1 MARGLDHISH
11 AVRDLDAAA
20 ALYERLGFIVGGRN
34 RHAWG
39 THNRVVQLDC
49 FYVELLTIGEPDKIP
64 PHGPRSFSFGA
75 FQRDFLSRR
84 EGLSM
89 LLLDSRDAKADAAA
103 FRAAGIGDFD
113 VFDFEREG
121 RRPDGSAVTLAF
133 SLVFA
138 TDARA
143 PDAGFA
149 TCQHHFPQNFWNPA
163 VQAHRNGATTVAG
176 VVMVAENPSD
186 HHVFLSAY
194 TGERELL
201 ATSSGV
207 TVTTPHGFIQAMEP
221 STFVGHFG
229 VAAPD
234 VTRGGQLA
242 ALVVSVRDLAATA
255 ALLAKVG
262 VAAETRMGRLV
273 VGPQAA
279 MGATIVFEAR

>member
-1 MARGLDHISH
+1 MARGLDHIVH
-11 AVRDLDAAA
+11 AVHDLDAAA
-20 ALYERLGFIVGGRN
+20 SLYERLGFIVGSRN
-34 RHAWG
+34 RHPWG
-39 THNRVVQLDC
+39 THNRVVQLDR
-49 FYVELLTIGEPDKIP
+49 FFVELLTVGEPDKIP

-75 FQRDFLSRR
+75 FQRDFLTRR

-89 LLLDSRDAKADAAA
+89 LLLDGRDAKADAAA

-121 RRPDGSAVTLAF
+121 RRPDGSTVKLAF

-163 VQAHRNGATTVAG
+163 AQAHRSGATTVAG
-176 VVMVAENPSD
+176 AVMVAENPSD
-186 HHVFLSAY
+186 HHVFLSAL

-221 STFVGHFG
+221 ATYASHFG
-229 VAAPD
+229 VPAPD
-234 VTRGGQLA
+234 VARGGQLA
-242 ALVVSVRDLAATA
+242 ALVVMVRDLAATA
-255 ALLAKVG
+255 ALLAQAG
-262 VAAETRMGRLV
+262 VPAETRMGRLV
-273 VGPQAA
+273 VGPQAG
-279 MGATIVFEAR
+279 MGATIAFAAA

>member
-11 AVRDLDAAA
+11 AVHDLDAAA
-20 ALYERLGFIVGGRN
+20 AFYERLGFIVGARN
-34 RHAWG
+34 RHDWG
-39 THNRVVQLDC
+39 THNRVVQLDR
-49 FYVELLTIGEPDKIP
+49 FYVELLTVGEPDKIP
-64 PHGPRSFSFGA
+64 PHRPRSFSFGA
-75 FQRDFLSRR
+75 FQRDFLARR

-89 LLLDSRDAKADAAA
+89 LLLDSRDAKADAAS

-113 VFDFEREG
+113 VFNFEREG
-121 RRPDGSAVTLAF
+121 RRPDGSAVKLAF
-133 SLVFA
+133 SLAFA

-163 VQAHRNGATTVAG
+163 VQAHRNGATSVAG

-207 TVTTPHGFIQAMEP
+207 TVTTPRGFIQAMEP
-221 STFVGHFG
+221 STFANHFG
-229 VAAPD
+229 VPAPD

-242 ALVVSVRDLAATA
+242 ALVVTVSDLAATA
-255 ALLAKVG
+255 ALLASASVP
-262 VAAETRMGRLV
+262 AEIRMGRLV
-273 VGPQAA
+273 VGPHAA